1 MGILVVLKS
10 WLQKIKG
17 TENVVQF
24 LSGSEAL
31 PLPFSGEEEAEMLHR
46 LEAGEDE
53 EHVKAQLIEH
63 NLRLVVYISQKFSV
77 RTRTSSSRRMPHA
90 ASRMKF

>member
-31 PLPFSGEEEAEMLHR
+31 PLPFSGEEEA
-46 LEAGEDE
+46 
-53 EHVKAQLIEH
+53 
-63 NLRLVVYISQKFSV
+63 
-77 RTRTSSSRRMPHA
+77 
-90 ASRMKF
+90 